1 MELAD
6 RVRDSITDPL
16 QATGLRVE
24 DISVQVAGR
33 RRVVRVLIDRDLTDV
48 SDEHTPI
55 PPISLDAV
63 ADGTRVIDGALEDS
77 DVMGAQPYV
86 LEVSSPGTARALTA
100 YEHFRRNVG
109 RLITVTPAG
118 ASEPISGRIVGV
130 GERLVTLAIP
140 ATKKRP
146 AQDLEFEI
154 ADLAG
159 AKVDVEFSRA
169 DSDAGIDEED
179 D

>member
-1 MELAD
+1 M
-6 RVRDSITDPL
+6 
-16 QATGLRVE
+16 
-24 DISVQVAGR
+24 
-33 RRVVRVLIDRDLTDV
+33 
-48 SDEHTPI
+48 
-55 PPISLDAV
+55 LDKVKSAAV
-63 ADGTRVIDGALEDS
+63 NGAR
-77 DVMGAQPYV
+77 GANP
-86 LEVSSPGTARALTA
+86 ARTA

-109 RLITVTPAG
+109 RLITVNPAG

>member
-63 ADGTRVIDGALEDS
+63 ADGQHRDDRAHADHDANS
-77 DVMGAQPYV
+77 V
-86 LEVSSPGTARALTA
+86 LVRTAS
-100 YEHFRRNVG
+100 E
-109 RLITVTPAG
+109 
-118 ASEPISGRIVGV
+118 SEPISGRIVGV